1 MEYEVWPSALKHGV
15 KPEDMLHALQN
26 CVLVFRMEEEFDMRI
41 GPDCAGNLLEIGVVC
56 GQAVIHAMK
65 ARNKFIRRKS

>member
-1 MEYEVWPSALKHGV
+1 
-15 KPEDMLHALQN
+15 MLHALQN
-26 CVLVFRMEEEFDMRI
+26 CVLVFRMEEEFDMHI
-41 GPDCAGNLLEIGVVC
+41 GPDCAGNLLEIGVVR